1 MNRKSLILIFIISL
15 ALITSGI
22 SILKYVK
29 KVNTPKNI
37 QGQDSLI
44 FKRSEGWGPCP
55 DGLTCTLDTYLYESG
70 KLNFIGDVNKEVQ
83 LNEKELE
90 TIISAIRKSGIF
102 EKNCAGPR
110 ISDYIV
116 EYEINLDGK
125 IKHID
130 IGDTGCGDYLNEID
144 ELINSYYDVKRQG
157 GA

>member
-1 MNRKSLILIFIISL
+1 MNKKSLILIFIISL
-15 ALITSGI
+15 VLITSGI
-22 SILKYVK
+22 GILKYVK

-55 DGLTCTLDTYLYESG
+55 DGLTCSLDTYLYESG

-83 LNEKELE
+83 LNEKEME

-102 EKNCAGPR
+102 EKDCTGPMVL
-110 ISDYIV
+110 DYIV
-116 EYEINLDGK
+116 EYEINLDK
-125 IKHID
+125 KTKRID
-130 IGDTGCGDYLNEID
+130 IGDTGCGNNIKEIN
-144 ELINSYYDVKRQG
+144 ELINSYYDVELKG